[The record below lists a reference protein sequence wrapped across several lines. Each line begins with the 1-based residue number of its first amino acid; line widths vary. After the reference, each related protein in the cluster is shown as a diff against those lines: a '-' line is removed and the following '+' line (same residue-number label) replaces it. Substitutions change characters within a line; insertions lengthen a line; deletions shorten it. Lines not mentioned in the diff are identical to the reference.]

1 MEINKT
7 TTKKRSVTLVTY
19 ALCGLAIIAILILT
33 SVNAIK
39 MDQLLQDELR
49 VRVTDVVSILAKN
62 VIDGDLHSQ
71 VRTLADKR
79 SAAFSKIKND
89 LVEVRQRSTSI
100 ANIYT
105 MRRLNDGT
113 VIFVVDGSEKDQNEI
128 GDVYPQKSVTKV
140 LTDAFNATPETAT
153 IYTETEIYT
162 DDWGTWLSAY
172 APIFTSS
179 GKLDGIIGIDI
190 SAEIIQ
196 AHELEHRKVFFI
208 VGFAVMLMTLLFVLW
223 LMRFIAKVNSELEQA
238 NAKLAFENAEKEKR
252 ADELLIANDEL
263 AFENAE
269 KEKRADELLIAN
281 DELAFQNAEK
291 EKRAAELADFH
302 TKNDLLNSQLNHL
315 QKLESIGRMTA
326 GMAHEFNN
334 ILGCILGYNEMN
346 QYVSD
351 DMTDEKLKAE
361 LDNNTEQ
368 VSLAVK
374 RAADLINQ
382 MLTYCRQDDASNA
395 KIDVQPTH
403 ALIEEVLIRLRPT
416 LPRRIKIETA
426 FESDE
431 IIEIDAL
438 DLQQILTN
446 LVLNARDAMKEH
458 GGILTISLRT
468 VTNIKDECV
477 TCASVIDG
485 DFIQL
490 SIADNGTGIEPTII
504 SRIFDPF
511 FTTKSQGEGAGLGL
525 SVVVGLVAKSGG
537 HILVE
542 SNQSKFNHGTEF
554 KLLFP
559 MPTTNFLLA

>member
-49 VRVTDVVSILAKN
+49 VRVTDVASILAKN

-190 SAEIIQ
+190 SAEIIH

-238 NAKLAFENAEKEKR
+238 NAKLALQNAEKEKR

>member
-39 MDQLLQDELR
+39 MDQLLQDELH

>member
-238 NAKLAFENAEKEKR
+238 NAKLALQNAEKEKR

>member
-39 MDQLLQDELR
+39 MDQLLQDELH

-238 NAKLAFENAEKEKR
+238 NAK
-252 ADELLIANDEL
+252 L

>member
-238 NAKLAFENAEKEKR
+238 NAK
-252 ADELLIANDEL
+252 L

>member
-49 VRVTDVVSILAKN
+49 VRVTDVASILAKN

-162 DDWGTWLSAY
+162 DDWGMWLSAY

-190 SAEIIQ
+190 SAEIIH

-238 NAKLAFENAEKEKR
+238 NAKLALQNAEKEKR

>member
-162 DDWGTWLSAY
+162 DDWGMWLSAY

-190 SAEIIQ
+190 SAEIIH

-238 NAKLAFENAEKEKR
+238 NAKLALQNAEKEKR